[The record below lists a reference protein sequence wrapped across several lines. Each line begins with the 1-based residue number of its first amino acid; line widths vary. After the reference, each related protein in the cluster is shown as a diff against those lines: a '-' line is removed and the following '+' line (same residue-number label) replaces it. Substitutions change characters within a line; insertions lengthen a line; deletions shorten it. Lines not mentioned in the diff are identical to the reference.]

1 MSTPTASTERI
12 AILDTTRGIAVL
24 GILLM
29 NITGFGLPYAY
40 EDPTNWGGSDGA
52 DLAAWQISSLF
63 FEGTMR
69 GLFTLLFGASVIL
82 FLRPHAAAPEQ
93 DRPAALYFR
102 RTLWLI
108 VFGLIDGYLLLW
120 DGDILFYYG
129 AVGLILFFFRNLG
142 ARKLIILAAVV
153 LLLQTAVTATEY
165 FGYTQLR
172 VEAAAAS
179 IARSEGKPITREQ
192 QAAIDEFEDGQQD
205 FKPSLAQ
212 LERTIEMM
220 RSSYASA
227 FAYMSARTWFVQTSY
242 FLRHGLGDTLSMML
256 LGMALLKLGVL
267 TGEASTRT
275 YMSMTAIGYALGLT
289 INAFEI
295 LSLQSADF
303 NLDAL
308 MRSYLTYDAGRVPMT
323 LGHVGLIML
332 MFRCR
337 TSSLTARTFAA
348 VGRMALTNYLTQS
361 IICMFLFT
369 GAGLALYGQ
378 LARHELYWIV
388 LGIWIVQ
395 LAWSP
400 LWLQRFHFGPLE
412 WLWRSLT
419 YWRKQPMRRG

>member
-1 MSTPTASTERI
+1 
-12 AILDTTRGIAVL
+12 
-24 GILLM
+24 
-29 NITGFGLPYAY
+29 
-40 EDPTNWGGSDGA
+40 
-52 DLAAWQISSLF
+52 
-63 FEGTMR
+63 
-69 GLFTLLFGASVIL
+69 
-82 FLRPHAAAPEQ
+82 
-93 DRPAALYFR
+93 
-102 RTLWLI
+102 
-108 VFGLIDGYLLLW
+108 
-120 DGDILFYYG
+120 
-129 AVGLILFFFRNLG
+129 
-142 ARKLIILAAVV
+142 
-153 LLLQTAVTATEY
+153 
-165 FGYTQLR
+165 
-172 VEAAAAS
+172 
-179 IARSEGKPITREQ
+179 
-192 QAAIDEFEDGQQD
+192 
-205 FKPSLAQ
+205 
-212 LERTIEMM
+212 MM

-332 MFRCR
+332 MFRFR

-419 YWRKQPMRRG
+419 YWRKQPMLRTPSIAGSRE